1 MRLLGILVQLRGLS
15 WHQLYSFGDFHKEPY
30 AYTPLPSFVL
40 PSEISS
46 LDMTFVP
53 RLLSYFEN
61 LLLVGDE
68 KLHPAQHIFEFLY
81 CL

>member
-15 WHQLYSFGDFHKEPY
+15 WHQLYSFGDFNKEPY
-30 AYTPLPSFVL
+30 AYTPLSSFVL

-46 LDMTFVP
+46 LDMIFVP

-61 LLLVGDE
+61 LSLVGDE
-68 KLHPAQHIFEFLY
+68 KLHPAQHFFEFLY

>member
-30 AYTPLPSFVL
+30 SLPLFPHLFFPSD
-40 PSEISS
+40 ISS
-46 LDMTFVP
+46 LDMIFVP

-61 LLLVGDE
+61 LLLAGDE